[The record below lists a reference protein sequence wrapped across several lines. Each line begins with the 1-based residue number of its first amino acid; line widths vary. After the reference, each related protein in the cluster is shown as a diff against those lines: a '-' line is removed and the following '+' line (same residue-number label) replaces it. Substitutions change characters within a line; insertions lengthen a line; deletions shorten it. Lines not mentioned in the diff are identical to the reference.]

1 MGRTL
6 PIDSDQN
13 VTDQN
18 SRSAETGRTDNEL
31 ANDPLPNNTATVQ
44 MVVAASSLSH
54 SKLKFLKRIEIF
66 NSEVRDYLRSQIPKP
81 QFVPGFSPIPVQ
93 SGSTFYSDSGSFFPG
108 HYGAE
113 VVHSGLSGIVT
124 AIEPSCADSIS
135 SLVT

>member
-54 SKLKFLKRIEIF
+54 SKLKFL
-66 NSEVRDYLRSQIPKP
+66 
-81 QFVPGFSPIPVQ
+81 
-93 SGSTFYSDSGSFFPG
+93 
-108 HYGAE
+108 
-113 VVHSGLSGIVT
+113 
-124 AIEPSCADSIS
+124 
-135 SLVT
+135 